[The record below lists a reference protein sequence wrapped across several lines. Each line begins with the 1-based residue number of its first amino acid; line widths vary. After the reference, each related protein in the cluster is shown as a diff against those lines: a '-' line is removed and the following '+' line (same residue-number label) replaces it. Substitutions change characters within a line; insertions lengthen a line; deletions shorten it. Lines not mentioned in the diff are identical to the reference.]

1 MSALRMRSGVGLVAA
16 QGRRRASRPALLA
29 AELVVLLIALAALAP
44 GLFTSADP
52 LATDPAAAVLA
63 PSADHWLGTDQ
74 QGRDVFARV
83 VHGARASLEIG
94 VGATLVAVT
103 AGVLLGLGAALAGRW
118 IATPLLRLVEVLLAF
133 PGILLALLVI
143 SIVGNGTREIALAI
157 AVGAAPG
164 YARIVRAET
173 LRVRSAGFVESS
185 IALGV
190 APGRIVGRHL
200 LPNVVRPLLVLAT
213 IGLGE
218 TILAG
223 SALSFLGMGP
233 KPPTP
238 EWGSAIA
245 DGRDYLATAWW
256 ISFAPGAA
264 IVATVVAVTVVGRG
278 WHARLGGGR

>member
-1 MSALRMRSGVGLVAA
+1 MK
-16 QGRRRASRPALLA
+16 RRA
-29 AELVVLLIALAALAP
+29 AELLLLLIALAALVPA
-44 GLFTSADP
+44 LFTAADP
-52 LATDPAAAVLA
+52 LATDPAAAALA
-63 PSADHWLGTDQ
+63 PSGDHWLGTDQ

-83 VHGARASLEIG
+83 VHGARASLQIG
-94 VGATLVAVT
+94 VGATALAVT
-103 AGVLLGLGAALAGRW
+103 AGLLLGLGAALAGRW
-118 IATPLLRLVEVLLAF
+118 LSGALLRLIEVLLAF

-143 SIVGNGTREIALAI
+143 SLVGNGTREIALAI
-157 AVGAAPG
+157 AVGATPG

-185 IALGV
+185 VALGV
-190 APGRIVGRHL
+190 ARSRIVVRHL

-245 DGRDYLATAWW
+245 DGRDYLASAWW